1 MRSSAPTASLAA
13 ETLLAKLHTRWLGKA
28 LRLVAEATST
38 IDVAK
43 QWIAEG
49 APHGAVV
56 VAERQ
61 THGRG
66 REGRLWA
73 SPAGGL
79 WMSMIV
85 HIEAEKAGRLGMG
98 LAVAAA
104 EVVSAEAG
112 CEVGLKWP
120 NDLLLD
126 GRKVGGVL
134 GQTEAAFGGVAT
146 AVVSLGLNVNFSA
159 DDLPQELKDIAAT
172 LRDKTGERCCLARL
186 TADVL
191 ARFED
196 MWPAL
201 TGEDAARVMDGWR
214 RRDVLLGKDISL
226 EVAGNVLSGRAAGID
241 QRGALVM
248 VTDGIEQTLSAG
260 EVFSVS
266 EVLS

>member
-1 MRSSAPTASLAA
+1 MTSAPATPLSA
-13 ETLLAKLHTRWLGKA
+13 ETLVAELHTRWLGKA
-28 LRLVAEATST
+28 LRLLAEATST

-43 QWIAEG
+43 QWVEEG

-56 VAERQ
+56 IAERQ
-61 THGRG
+61 TQGRG

-73 SPAGGL
+73 SPTGGL

-104 EVVSAEAG
+104 EAVSAEAE

-134 GQTEAAFGGVAT
+134 GRTEVAFGRVAT
-146 AVVSLGLNVNFSA
+146 AVVSLGLNVNFSVA
-159 DDLPQELKDIAAT
+159 DLPPELKDIAAT
-172 LRDKTGERCCLARL
+172 LRDKTGERWSLPRL

-191 ARFED
+191 ARFEE

-201 TGEDAARVMDGWR
+201 AGEEGKRVMDGWR
-214 RRDVLLGKDISL
+214 RRDMLLGREVSL
-226 EVAGNVLSGRAAGID
+226 EVAGKVLSGRAAGID
-241 QRGALVM
+241 ERGALVI
-248 VTDGIEQTLSAG
+248 VTDGIEQTVSAG

-266 EVLS
+266 EVPS

>member
-1 MRSSAPTASLAA
+1 MTSAPTTPPAA
-13 ETLLAKLHTRWLGKA
+13 EMLPAKLHTRWLGKA
-28 LRLVAEATST
+28 LRLLAEATST

-56 VAERQ
+56 IAQRQ
-61 THGRG
+61 TQGRG
-66 REGRLWA
+66 REGRVWA
-73 SPAGGL
+73 SPVGGL
-79 WMSMIV
+79 WMSLIV
-85 HIEAEKAGRLGMG
+85 HIDAEKAGRLGMG

-104 EVVSAEAG
+104 EAVSAETG

-126 GRKVGGVL
+126 ERKVGGVL
-134 GQTEAAFGGVAT
+134 GQTEATFGGVAA
-146 AVVSLGLNVNFSA
+146 AVVSLGLNVNFSV

-172 LRDKTGERCCLARL
+172 LRDKTGKRWSLPRL

-201 TGEDAARVMDGWR
+201 AGEDGRRVMDGWR
-214 RRDVLLGKDISL
+214 ERDVLLGREVSL
-226 EVAGNVLSGRAAGID
+226 AVAGNVLRGRAAGID
-241 QRGALVM
+241 ERGALVIA
-248 VTDGIEQTLSAG
+248 TDGIERTISAG
-260 EVFSVS
+260 EAFPVS
-266 EVLS
+266 EAPS

>member
-1 MRSSAPTASLAA
+1 MTSAPTTPPAA
-13 ETLLAKLHTRWLGKA
+13 EMLPAKLHTRWLGKA
-28 LRLVAEATST
+28 LRLLAEATST

-56 VAERQ
+56 IAQRQ
-61 THGRG
+61 TQGRG
-66 REGRLWA
+66 REGRVWA
-73 SPAGGL
+73 SPVGGL
-79 WMSMIV
+79 WMSLIV
-85 HIEAEKAGRLGMG
+85 HIDAEKAGRLGMG

-104 EVVSAEAG
+104 EAVSAETG

-126 GRKVGGVL
+126 ERKVGGVL
-134 GQTEAAFGGVAT
+134 GQTEATFGGVAA
-146 AVVSLGLNVNFSA
+146 AVVSLGLNVNFSV

-172 LRDKTGERCCLARL
+172 LRDKTGKRWSLPRL

-201 TGEDAARVMDGWR
+201 AGEDGRRVMDGWR
-214 RRDVLLGKDISL
+214 ERDVLLGREVSL
-226 EVAGNVLSGRAAGID
+226 AVAGNVLRGRAAGID
-241 QRGALVM
+241 ERGALVIA
-248 VTDGIEQTLSAG
+248 TDGIEQTISAG
-260 EVFSVS
+260 EAFPVS
-266 EVLS
+266 EAPS